1 MSIVRKQTWGITLAA
16 IVLFVSSASG
26 TASDTGGDGV
36 IRIGTEPTF
45 PPYEFRLEDG
55 TIAGYDIDL
64 VRMAAEKTG
73 LRIKIVSM
81 AFDALIPS
89 LTEGRID
96 LIAAA
101 MEITPE
107 RVKRVAFT
115 DTYRSS
121 GDAFVTRTGENW
133 ARYPDD
139 LGGRTAAVQMGTV
152 QDRFVTAMD
161 QVIVRRFEKTDQA
174 LSDLLEG
181 TSDVVVMDTE
191 VARSYLHKDQR
202 FRDTLK
208 IAFAVET
215 ERSGIAFAVRKNDTW
230 LLDSMN
236 RALDILREEGA
247 LSRLEERWFA
257 Y

>member
-1 MSIVRKQTWGITLAA
+1 MRKLVRGATLAA
-16 IVLFVSSASG
+16 ILLFLSIVPGSASD
-26 TASDTGGDGV
+26 AREDGV
-36 IRIGTEPTF
+36 IRVGTEPTF

-55 TIAGYDIDL
+55 TVEGYDIDL

-89 LTEGRID
+89 LIEGRID

-121 GDAFVTRTGENW
+121 SDAFVTRAGETW
-133 ARYPDD
+133 ARRPDD
-139 LGGRTAAVQMGTV
+139 LRGRTAAVQMGTV

-161 QVIVRRFEKTDQA
+161 QVVVRRFEKTDQA
-174 LSDLLEG
+174 LSDLLVG
-181 TSDVVVMDTE
+181 ASDIVIIDTE
-191 VARSYLHKDQR
+191 VARSYLRKDPR

-208 IAFAVET
+208 IAFALEA
-215 ERSGIAFAVRKNDTW
+215 ERPGIAFAVRKNDTE
-230 LLDSMN
+230 LLDSLN
-236 RALDILREEGA
+236 RALDTLRKEGVI
-247 LSRLEERWFA
+247 RGLEERWFA